1 MATLQYPANLQS
13 AQTGNADSTNTI
25 ERHSEINFR
34 PPILRIVSTIGA
46 TPTVTVN
53 IRGSL
58 DGTTFF
64 NIPYSPLAAVSR
76 LNGRP
81 FFITHGDADTR
92 LSVQYAYDL
101 AEAINANGGVFF
113 RSMPGS
119 FMNHARA
126 GQPPQQLEQWRRVA
140 TEVEEPR
147 AGGVHPA

>member
-64 NIPYSPLAAVSR
+64 NIPYSPLAAAPTDYTTAA
-76 LNGRP
+76 LTITTAITQL
-81 FFITHGDADTR
+81 FFLAPGQSWRFLKLVMSANTNVT
-92 LSVQYAYDL
+92 LTSDL
-101 AEAINANGGVFF
+101 
-113 RSMPGS
+113 
-119 FMNHARA
+119 
-126 GQPPQQLEQWRRVA
+126 L
-140 TEVEEPR
+140 
-147 AGGVHPA
+147 